1 MRALGLN
8 ANSAGTIRRVKRQ
21 ALGLG
26 CDASHFRGKRAWS
39 DAQLR
44 RAVIES
50 LSWNEVLISLG
61 LAVGSSD
68 GRTRI
73 KAHALRL
80 GLDVTHLEGLTVKSE
95 VPRFT
100 PDLKHL
106 REAATSIAAAWFS
119 MSGYSSALPIEPTL
133 HDLLVTMAGRVMRV
147 QVKTTTR
154 YSKDGWTVAVGRRP
168 YSIGNKER
176 LIPYDPELIDFFF
189 IMDGDLN
196 MYLIPSGVIAG
207 RVQILLRT
215 YKKFVVGN
223 ASGLITPKAA

>member
-1 MRALGLN
+1 MSVVRVTVLGMARPLSSVPTWSDSQLREAVAVSSNWRQVMRALGLN

-26 CDASHFRGKRAWS
+26 CETSHFRGKRAWS

-50 LSWNEVLISLG
+50 LSWNEVLVALG

-80 GLDVTHLEGLTVKSE
+80 GLDVTHLEGPAVKSE

-106 REAATSIAAAWFS
+106 RDAATSIAAAWFS
-119 MSGYSSALPIEPTL
+119 MSGYSSAL
-133 HDLLVTMAGRVMRV
+133 
-147 QVKTTTR
+147 
-154 YSKDGWTVAVGRRP
+154 
-168 YSIGNKER
+168 
-176 LIPYDPELIDFFF
+176 

-215 YKKFVVGN
+215 YKRFVVAN